1 MGTKTISLIIKAS
14 RTSSQC
20 HVDDWASRE
29 GWWWC
34 QHMIFPLCH
43 SPSSSLPLPSG
54 IHFSFIPLVSSLV
67 QEVGGGGC
75 FGPNDQVKSADP
87 DNEGRVHTGG
97 WPWPSVCWFVLSPD
111 YFYFYFLL
119 FWNVEKKNTYTH
131 TQTQLGWSWRSLPK
145 SSPVPRGALAV
156 QELELMEKL
165 KEDCVVILT
174 WGGGGKY
181 WQPDLLVPCCNMEF
195 LLMMISTWESE
206 CVNNCIWKYN
216 TIQFNSIEFLHWRI
230 VTVEEDVALH
240 KQNTHF
246 VECSRHTQCK
256 KEIHTV
262 KPIRS
267 VVKALCVLCYGN
279 KRCVDDRWYRTKTG
293 EWQYDNYLLFVFK
306 KGQIV
311 KLLWPT
317 WQMCIQMPNSYKS
330 HFCFIVLVNV

>member
-1 MGTKTISLIIKAS
+1 MA
-14 RTSSQC
+14 
-20 HVDDWASRE
+20 
-29 GWWWC
+29 
-34 QHMIFPLCH
+34 LCV
-43 SPSSSLPLPSG
+43 
-54 IHFSFIPLVSSLV
+54 LVCVEPRL
-67 QEVGGGGC
+67 
-75 FGPNDQVKSADP
+75 
-87 DNEGRVHTGG
+87 
-97 WPWPSVCWFVLSPD
+97 LL
-111 YFYFYFLL
+111 LL
-119 FWNVEKKNTYTH
+119 FFTFLERGKKNTYTH

-174 WGGGGKY
+174 WGGGR
-181 WQPDLLVPCCNMEF
+181 QVLTADLLVPCCNMEF

-293 EWQYDNYLLFVFK
+293 EWHYDNYLLFVFK

-330 HFCFIVLVNV
+330 HFCYIVLVNV